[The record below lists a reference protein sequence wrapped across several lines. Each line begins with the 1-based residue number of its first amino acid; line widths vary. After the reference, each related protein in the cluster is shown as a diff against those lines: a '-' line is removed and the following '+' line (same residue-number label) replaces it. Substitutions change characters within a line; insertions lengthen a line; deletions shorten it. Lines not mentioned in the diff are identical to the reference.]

1 VNAGRDEGAVAL
13 AAAVS
18 LAAAKRDLRT
28 PRERGAMRGLCTRRK
43 ESNDLPIFAQ
53 RWRNANSHHAGVC
66 LPAVSELPLRAPRFV
81 NRQAGHSPVSWFKFR
96 ISGSCKGWR
105 KEKRSTM
112 VSSTEFPSSPGILPG
127 SDYVNPVMRL
137 FEIFCR
143 CFVLWRL
150 RDVGSGNSN
159 CSFPWL

>member
-1 VNAGRDEGAVAL
+1 MNAGRDEGAVAL

-81 NRQAGHSPVSWFKFR
+81 NRQTGHSPVSWFKFR

-105 KEKRSTM
+105 KEKGEKKHDG
-112 VSSTEFPSSPGILPG
+112 VIDGI
-127 SDYVNPVMRL
+127 PVVARNSAGL
-137 FEIFCR
+137 
-143 CFVLWRL
+143 RL
-150 RDVGSGNSN
+150 RQPCHAAIRDILQM
-159 CSFPWL
+159 FRFMAAT